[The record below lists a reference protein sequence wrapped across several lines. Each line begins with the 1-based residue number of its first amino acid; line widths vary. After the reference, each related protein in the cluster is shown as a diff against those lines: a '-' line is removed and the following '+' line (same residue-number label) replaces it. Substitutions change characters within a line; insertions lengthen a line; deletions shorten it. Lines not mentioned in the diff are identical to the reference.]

1 PRLSPGHM
9 GPTEA
14 AEAAARSGARYVL
27 PIHYG
32 TLHPAGWPV
41 GRLAWTTAP
50 GRRFAEELARH
61 TDAVAL
67 VPPVGGAVSVA
78 PRGDAARADERR

>member
-1 PRLSPGHM
+1 M
-9 GPTEA
+9 GPAEA

-32 TLHPAGWPV
+32 TLHPAGWPT
-41 GRLAWTTAP
+41 GRLAWTIAP
-50 GRRFAEELARH
+50 GRRFAEELALH

-67 VPPVGGAVSVA
+67 VPPVGGAVSVSPGGPA
-78 PRGDAARADERR
+78 PADGSR